1 MKNAAKYLK
10 NWFLSYDLGSLS
22 LHIRGGVAL
31 AVRPKSPD
39 FIIFFAVMALLVFG
53 VVMVY
58 SSSAVSAYV
67 NFNDSYYFLKRQ
79 IIWVTLGIMAMLF
92 TLNVDYHVWRK
103 FATPIFIATLILLI
117 LVLIPG
123 LGKVVNGARRWL
135 GFGFLTFQPSEIA
148 KLSMVLFSS
157 ASLAHNQEKITM
169 FIKGLI
175 PQLLMLL
182 LVFGLILKEPDLGT
196 ALAIGGTIFIM
207 LFAAGAKLL
216 HLTSLGVVGI
226 SGIIAAII
234 LEPYRLKRILAFSD
248 PWADPLNTGYH
259 IIQSLYALG
268 SGGLFGVGL
277 GRSREKFLYLPEPH
291 TDFIFA
297 ILGEELG
304 FIGTVTVLLL
314 FFFFAWRGF
323 KIAISAPDIYGSML
337 AAGLTTMIIMQAL
350 MNIAVVTASM
360 PVTGIPL
367 PFISFG
373 GSALIF
379 TLAGVG
385 ILLNISRYVITN
397 K

>member
-1 MKNAAKYLK
+1 M
-10 NWFLSYDLGSLS
+10 
-22 LHIRGGVAL
+22 

-39 FIIFFAVMALLVFG
+39 YVIFFTIIGLLGFG
-53 VVMVY
+53 IVMVY

-67 NFNDSYYFLKRQ
+67 NYNDSYYFLKRQ
-79 IIWVTLGIMAMLF
+79 MIWATLGLLAMLL
-92 TLNVDYHVWRK
+92 TMNIDYHAWRK
-103 FATPIFIATLILLI
+103 LATPTLIITLILLV

-135 GFGFLTFQPSEIA
+135 GFGSLYLQPSEIA
-148 KLSMVLFSS
+148 KLSMVLFT
-157 ASLAHNQEKITM
+157 ANSLARSQDKIGY
-169 FIKGLI
+169 FFKGVV
-175 PQLLMLL
+175 PQLLVLL
-182 LVFGLILKEPDLGT
+182 VVFGLILKEPDLGT
-196 ALAIGGTIFIM
+196 ALVIGGTVFIL
-207 LFAAGAKLL
+207 LFAAGAKLS
-216 HLTSLGVVGI
+216 HLGSLGAVGVA
-226 SGIIAAII
+226 GIVAAII
-234 LEPYRLKRILAFSD
+234 AEPYRLKRLLAFSD
-248 PWADPLNTGYH
+248 PWADPLNSGYH
-259 IIQSLYALG
+259 IIQSLYAIG

-304 FIGTVTVLLL
+304 FIGTATVIIL
-314 FFFFAWRGF
+314 FFLFAWRGF
-323 KIAISAPDIYGSML
+323 KIAISAPDIYGSLL
-337 AAGLTTMIIMQAL
+337 AGGITSIIVLQAL

-379 TLAGVG
+379 TLAGIG
-385 ILLNISRYVITN
+385 ILLNISRHVSM

>member
-1 MKNAAKYLK
+1 MLLAFNVR
-10 NWFLSYDLGSLS
+10 
-22 LHIRGGVAL
+22 RGTHL

-39 FIIFFAVMALLVFG
+39 FILFFAVIALLSFG

-79 IIWVTLGIMAMLF
+79 IIWVTLGVAAMLL
-92 TLNVDYHVWRK
+92 TLNMDYHVWRK
-103 FATPIFIATLILLI
+103 WATPTLILTIVLLI

-135 GFGFLTFQPSEIA
+135 GFGSLYLQPSEIA

-157 ASLAHNQEKITM
+157 ASLASNQDKITS
-169 FIKGLI
+169 FVKGI
-175 PQLLMLL
+175 VPQLLILL
-182 LVFGLILKEPDLGT
+182 VVFGLILKEPDLGT
-196 ALAIGGTIFIM
+196 ALAIGGTIFIL
-207 LFAAGAKLL
+207 LFTAGAKLSQ
-216 HLTSLGVVGI
+216 LTSLGFVGVT
-226 SGIIAAII
+226 GIIAAII
-234 LEPYRLKRILAFSD
+234 LEPYRLKRLLAFSD

-304 FIGTVTVLLL
+304 LIGTVAVILL
-314 FFFFAWRGF
+314 FFLFAWRGF
-323 KIAISAPDIYGSML
+323 KVAIAAPDIYGSLL

-379 TLAGVG
+379 TLFGVG
-385 ILLNISRYVITN
+385 ILLNISRYVHN

>member
-1 MKNAAKYLK
+1 
-10 NWFLSYDLGSLS
+10 
-22 LHIRGGVAL
+22 L
-31 AVRPKSPD
+31 AVRPQSPD
-39 FIIFFAVMALLVFG
+39 FVMFFTLIALLGLG

-67 NFNDSYYFLKRQ
+67 NFGDSYYFLKRQ
-79 IIWVTLGIMAMLF
+79 IVWVILGVMAMLF
-92 TLNVDYHVWRK
+92 TMSIDYHVWRRLAK
-103 FATPIFIATLILLI
+103 PVMLITLVLLI
-117 LVLIPG
+117 LVLVPG

-135 GFGFLTFQPSEIA
+135 GFGSLYLQPSEIA
-148 KLSMVLFSS
+148 KLSMVLFS
-157 ASLAHNQEKITM
+157 AESLTRNQDKITS
-169 FIKGLI
+169 FTRGLL

-182 LVFGLILKEPDLGT
+182 LIFGLILKEPDLGT
-196 ALAIGGTIFIM
+196 ALAISGTVFVL
-207 LFAAGAKLL
+207 LFTAGARIS
-216 HLTSLGVVGI
+216 HLASLGITGVA
-226 SGIIAAII
+226 GIIAAII
-234 LEPYRLKRILAFSD
+234 AEPYRLRRLLAFSD
-248 PWADPLNTGYH
+248 PWSDPLDTGYH
-259 IIQSLYALG
+259 IIQSLYAIG

-304 FIGTVTVLLL
+304 FIGTATVIVL
-314 FFFFAWRGF
+314 FFLFAWRGL
-323 KIAISAPDIYGSML
+323 KVAISAPDIYGSIL
-337 AAGLTTMIIMQAL
+337 AAGLTTMIVVQAL

-385 ILLNISRYVITN
+385 ILLNISRYVGL

>member
-1 MKNAAKYLK
+1 M
-10 NWFLSYDLGSLS
+10 
-22 LHIRGGVAL
+22 
-31 AVRPKSPD
+31 AVRPKSLD
-39 FIIFFAVMALLVFG
+39 VNLFFTVIALLSFG

-79 IIWVTLGIMAMLF
+79 IIWVTMGIIAMLI
-92 TLNVDYHVWRK
+92 TLNIDYHVWRK
-103 FATPIFIATLILLI
+103 FGTPILILTIVLLI

-123 LGKVVNGARRWL
+123 FGKVVNGARRWL
-135 GFGFLTFQPSEIA
+135 GFGSLYLQPSEIA

-157 ASLAHNQEKITM
+157 ASLARQQEKIKS
-169 FIKGLI
+169 FLKGLL
-175 PQLLMLL
+175 PQLLILL
-182 LVFGLILKEPDLGT
+182 LIFGLILKEPDLGT
-196 ALAIGGTIFIM
+196 ALAIGGTIFIL
-207 LFAAGAKLL
+207 LFAAGAKLS
-216 HLTSLGVVGI
+216 HLTSLGAI
-226 SGIIAAII
+226 GIIGIVAAII
-234 LEPYRLKRILAFSD
+234 LEPYRLKRLLAFSN
-248 PWADPLNTGYH
+248 PWADPLDTGYH

-304 FIGTVTVLLL
+304 FIGTITVILL
-314 FFFFAWRGF
+314 FFLFAWRGY
-323 KIAISAPDIYGSML
+323 KIAISAPDIYGSLL
-337 AAGLTTMIIMQAL
+337 AAGLTTMIVMQAL

-385 ILLNISRYVITN
+385 ILLNISRYVN
-397 K
+397 VK

>member
-1 MKNAAKYLK
+1 
-10 NWFLSYDLGSLS
+10 
-22 LHIRGGVAL
+22 L
-31 AVRPKSPD
+31 AVRPKSLD
-39 FIIFFAVMALLVFG
+39 FICFFTVIALLSFG

-67 NFNDSYYFLKRQ
+67 NFNDSYYFFKRQ
-79 IIWVTLGIMAMLF
+79 LVWVTLGIIAMLF
-92 TLNVDYHVWRK
+92 TLTIDYHVWRK
-103 FATPIFIATLILLI
+103 LATPALLVTI
-117 LVLIPG
+117 VLLLLVLVPG

-135 GFGFLTFQPSEIA
+135 GFSSLYLQPSEIA
-148 KLSMVLFSS
+148 KLSMVLYSS
-157 ASLAHNQEKITM
+157 ANLARHQEKITN
-169 FIKGLI
+169 FLKGLL
-175 PQLLMLL
+175 PQLGILL
-182 LVFGLILKEPDLGT
+182 LIFGLILKEPDLGT
-196 ALAIGGTIFIM
+196 ALVIGGTIFVL
-207 LFAAGAKLL
+207 LFAAGAKLS
-216 HLTSLGVVGI
+216 HLISLGLVGVI
-226 SGIIAAII
+226 GIVAAII
-234 LEPYRLKRILAFSD
+234 LEPYRLKRLLAFSN
-248 PWADPLNTGYH
+248 PWADPLDTGYH

-304 FIGTVTVLLL
+304 FIGTIAVILL
-314 FFFFAWRGF
+314 FFLFAWRGF
-323 KIAISAPDIYGSML
+323 KIAIAAPDIFGSLL
-337 AAGLTTMIIMQAL
+337 ATGVTTMIVVQAL

-385 ILLNISRYVITN
+385 ILLNISRYANV

>member
-1 MKNAAKYLK
+1 M
-10 NWFLSYDLGSLS
+10 
-22 LHIRGGVAL
+22 
-31 AVRPKSPD
+31 AVRPKSLD
-39 FIIFFAVMALLVFG
+39 FILFVTVMALLSFG
-53 VVMVY
+53 VIMVF

-67 NFNDSYYFLKRQ
+67 NFNDSYYFFKRQ
-79 IIWVTLGIMAMLF
+79 IIWVTLGIIAMLF
-92 TLNVDYHVWRK
+92 TLNIDYHVWRK
-103 FATPIFIATLILLI
+103 LAAPILVVTVILLI

-135 GFGFLTFQPSEIA
+135 GFGSLYLQPSEIA

-157 ASLAHNQEKITM
+157 ASLARHQEKITS
-169 FIKGLI
+169 FVKGLL
-175 PQLLMLL
+175 PQLIILL

-196 ALAIGGTIFIM
+196 ALAIGGTVFVL
-207 LFAAGAKLL
+207 LFTAGAKLS
-216 HLTSLGVVGI
+216 HLTSLGFVGVA
-226 SGIIAAII
+226 GIVAAII
-234 LEPYRLKRILAFSD
+234 LEPYRLKRLLAFSN
-248 PWADPLNTGYH
+248 PWADPLDTGYH

-304 FIGTVTVLLL
+304 FIGTITVILL
-314 FFFFAWRGF
+314 FFLFAWRGF
-323 KIAISAPDIYGSML
+323 KVAIAAPDIYGSIL
-337 AAGLTTMIIMQAL
+337 AAGLTTMIVLQAL

-385 ILLNISRYVITN
+385 ILLNISRYVNI

>member
-1 MKNAAKYLK
+1 M
-10 NWFLSYDLGSLS
+10 
-22 LHIRGGVAL
+22 
-31 AVRPKSPD
+31 AVRPKSLD
-39 FIIFFAVMALLVFG
+39 FILFFTVIALLGFG
-53 VVMVY
+53 VIMVY

-67 NFNDSYYFLKRQ
+67 NFNDSYYFFKRQ

-92 TLNVDYHVWRK
+92 TMNIDYHVWRK
-103 FATPIFIATLILLI
+103 LATPILIVTVVLLI

-135 GFGFLTFQPSEIA
+135 GFGSLYLQPSEIA
-148 KLSMVLFSS
+148 KLSMVLFCS
-157 ASLAHNQEKITM
+157 ASLARHQEKITS
-169 FIKGLI
+169 FVKGLV
-175 PQLLMLL
+175 PQLLILL
-182 LVFGLILKEPDLGT
+182 LVFGLILREPDLGT
-196 ALAIGGTIFIM
+196 ALAIGGTIFVL
-207 LFAAGAKLL
+207 LFTAGARLS
-216 HLTSLGVVGI
+216 HLASLGSVGVVGI
-226 SGIIAAII
+226 IGAII
-234 LEPYRLKRILAFSD
+234 LEPYRLKRLLAFSD

-304 FIGTVTVLLL
+304 FIGTITVILL
-314 FFFFAWRGF
+314 FFLFAWRGF
-323 KIAISAPDIYGSML
+323 KVAISAPDIYGSIL
-337 AAGLTTMIIMQAL
+337 AAGLTTMIVMQAL

-385 ILLNISRYVITN
+385 ILLNISRYV

>member
-1 MKNAAKYLK
+1 M
-10 NWFLSYDLGSLS
+10 
-22 LHIRGGVAL
+22 

-39 FIIFFAVMALLVFG
+39 FTIFFAIVGLLGLG

-79 IIWVTLGIMAMLF
+79 LVWASLGITVML
-92 TLNVDYHVWRK
+92 LMMNIDYHVWRK
-103 FATPIFIATLILLI
+103 LAKPVLVITVILLI
-117 LVLIPG
+117 LVLVPG

-135 GFGFLTFQPSEIA
+135 GFGSLYLQPSEIA
-148 KLSMVLFSS
+148 KLSMVLFC
-157 ASLAHNQEKITM
+157 AHSLARHQDKITS
-169 FIKGLI
+169 FTKGLG
-175 PQLLMLL
+175 PHLL
-182 LVFGLILKEPDLGT
+182 LLLGIFGLILKEPDLGT
-196 ALAIGGTIFIM
+196 ALVIGGTVFILM
-207 LFAAGAKLL
+207 FTAGAKIS
-216 HLTSLGVVGI
+216 HLASLGSAGVI
-226 SGIIAAII
+226 GIIVAII
-234 LEPYRLKRILAFSD
+234 AEPYRLRRLLAFSD
-248 PWADPLNTGYH
+248 PWADPLNSGYH
-259 IIQSLYALG
+259 IIQSLYAIG

-304 FIGTVTVLLL
+304 FIGTVTVIVL
-314 FFFFAWRGF
+314 FFLFAWRGF
-323 KIAISAPDIYGSML
+323 RVAISAPDIYGSML
-337 AAGLTTMIIMQAL
+337 AAGVTTVISLQAL

-385 ILLNISRYVITN
+385 VLLNISRYVSL

>member
-1 MKNAAKYLK
+1 M
-10 NWFLSYDLGSLS
+10 
-22 LHIRGGVAL
+22 
-31 AVRPKSPD
+31 AVRPKSLD
-39 FIIFFAVMALLVFG
+39 FTLFFTVIALLSFG
-53 VVMVY
+53 VIMVY

-67 NFNDSYYFLKRQ
+67 NFNDSYYFFKRQ
-79 IIWVTLGIMAMLF
+79 IIWVTLGIIALLF
-92 TLNVDYHVWRK
+92 TLNIDYHLWRK
-103 FATPIFIATLILLI
+103 LSTPILIVTVVLLI
-117 LVLIPG
+117 LVLVPG

-135 GFGFLTFQPSEIA
+135 GFGSLYLQPSEIA
-148 KLSMVLFSS
+148 KLSMVLFSA
-157 ASLAHNQEKITM
+157 ASLARHQDKIRS
-169 FIKGLI
+169 FVKGLV
-175 PQLLMLL
+175 PQLIILL
-182 LVFGLILKEPDLGT
+182 LIFGLILKEPDLGT
-196 ALAIGGTIFIM
+196 ALAIGGTVFVM
-207 LFAAGAKLL
+207 LFTAGARLS
-216 HLTSLGVVGI
+216 HLTSLGTVGVV
-226 SGIIAAII
+226 GIIAAII
-234 LEPYRLKRILAFSD
+234 LEPYRLKRLLAFSN
-248 PWADPLNTGYH
+248 PWADPLDTGYH

-304 FIGTVTVLLL
+304 FIGTITVILL

-323 KIAISAPDIYGSML
+323 KIAISAPDIYGSIL
-337 AAGLTTMIIMQAL
+337 AAGLTTMIVMQAL

-385 ILLNISRYVITN
+385 ILLNISRYVN
-397 K
+397 VK

>member
-1 MKNAAKYLK
+1 MA
-10 NWFLSYDLGSLS
+10 G
-22 LHIRGGVAL
+22 
-31 AVRPKSPD
+31 RPQSPD
-39 FIIFFAVMALLVFG
+39 FIIFFTVIALLGLG

-67 NFNDSYYFLKRQ
+67 NFDDSYYFLKRQ
-79 IIWVTLGIMAMLF
+79 IIWVALGLLAMFF
-92 TLNVDYHVWRK
+92 TMSIDYHVWRRLAK
-103 FATPIFIATLILLI
+103 PIMLVTLILLV
-117 LVLIPG
+117 LVLVPG

-135 GFGFLTFQPSEIA
+135 GFGSLYLQPSEIA
-148 KLSMVLFSS
+148 KLSMVLFS
-157 ASLAHNQEKITM
+157 AESLTKNQDKMTS
-169 FIKGLI
+169 FLKGLL

-196 ALAIGGTIFIM
+196 ALAISGTVFVL
-207 LFAAGAKLL
+207 LFTAGAKIS
-216 HLTSLGVVGI
+216 HLASMGFAGVA
-226 SGIIAAII
+226 GIITAII
-234 LEPYRLKRILAFSD
+234 VEPYRLRRLLAFSD
-248 PWADPLNTGYH
+248 PWSDPLDTGYH
-259 IIQSLYALG
+259 IIQSLYAIG

-304 FIGTVTVLLL
+304 FIGTVTVIIL
-314 FFFFAWRGF
+314 FFLFAWRGLR
-323 KIAISAPDIYGSML
+323 IAISAPDIYGSVL
-337 AAGLTTMIIMQAL
+337 AAGLTTMIVVQAL

-385 ILLNISRYVITN
+385 ILLNISRYVGL

>member
-1 MKNAAKYLK
+1 M
-10 NWFLSYDLGSLS
+10 
-22 LHIRGGVAL
+22 I
-31 AVRPKSPD
+31 RPKSPD
-39 FIIFFAVMALLVFG
+39 FVIFFAIIALLAMG
-53 VVMVY
+53 VIMVY

-67 NFNDSYYFLKRQ
+67 NFNDSFYFLKRQ
-79 IIWVTLGIMAMLF
+79 LIWASLGIVAMLF
-92 TLNVDYHVWRK
+92 AMNVDYHVWRSVAK
-103 FATPIFIATLILLI
+103 PVLGITIVLLI
-117 LVLIPG
+117 LVLVPG
-123 LGKVVNGARRWL
+123 FGKVVNGARRWL
-135 GFGFLTFQPSEIA
+135 GFGSLYLQPSEVA
-148 KLSMVLFSS
+148 KLSMVLFSA
-157 ASLAHNQEKITM
+157 ASLTINQEKITS
-169 FIKGLI
+169 FLKGLL
-175 PQLLMLL
+175 PQLGMMLL
-182 LVFGLILKEPDLGT
+182 IFGLILKEPDLGT
-196 ALAIGGTIFIM
+196 ALAIAGTVFVM
-207 LFAAGAKLL
+207 LYAAGAKIS
-216 HLTSLGVVGI
+216 HLGSLGLAGAGGIVV
-226 SGIIAAII
+226 AI
-234 LEPYRLKRILAFSD
+234 LFEPYRLKRLIAFSN
-248 PWADPLNTGYH
+248 PWADPLDSGYH

-304 FIGTVTVLLL
+304 FIGTITVLVL
-314 FFFFAWRGF
+314 FFLFAWRGY
-323 KIAISAPDIYGSML
+323 KVAMAAPDIFGSML

-385 ILLNISRYVITN
+385 ILLNISRHVTM

>member
-1 MKNAAKYLK
+1 M
-10 NWFLSYDLGSLS
+10 
-22 LHIRGGVAL
+22 
-31 AVRPKSPD
+31 AVRPKSLD
-39 FIIFFAVMALLVFG
+39 FILFFTVIALLSFG

-67 NFNDSYYFLKRQ
+67 NFNDSYYFFKRQ
-79 IIWVTLGIMAMLF
+79 IIWVTLGIVAMLF
-92 TLNVDYHVWRK
+92 TLHIDYHVWRRL
-103 FATPIFIATLILLI
+103 ATPVLITTVVLLI

-135 GFGFLTFQPSEIA
+135 GFGSLYLQPSEIA
-148 KLSMVLFSS
+148 KLSMVLFS
-157 ASLAHNQEKITM
+157 AGSLARNQEKISNFT
-169 FIKGLI
+169 KGLV
-175 PQLLMLL
+175 PQLLVLMLI
-182 LVFGLILKEPDLGT
+182 FGLILKEPDLGT
-196 ALAIGGTIFIM
+196 ALAIGGTIFVL
-207 LFAAGAKLL
+207 LFTAGAKLS
-216 HLTSLGVVGI
+216 HLTSLGVVGVI
-226 SGIIAAII
+226 GIIAAII
-234 LEPYRLKRILAFSD
+234 LEPYRLKRLLAFSN
-248 PWADPLNTGYH
+248 PWSDPLDTGYH

-304 FIGTVTVLLL
+304 FIGTVTVILL
-314 FFFFAWRGF
+314 FFLFAWRGF
-323 KIAISAPDIYGSML
+323 KISISAPDIYGSML
-337 AAGLTTMIIMQAL
+337 AAGLTTMIVMQAL

-385 ILLNISRYVITN
+385 ILLNISRYVN
-397 K
+397 QN

>member
-1 MKNAAKYLK
+1 MT
-10 NWFLSYDLGSLS
+10 
-22 LHIRGGVAL
+22 
-31 AVRPKSPD
+31 VRPKSLD
-39 FIIFFAVMALLVFG
+39 FILFFTVIALLSFG

-67 NFNDSYYFLKRQ
+67 NFNDSYYFFKRQ
-79 IIWVTLGIMAMLF
+79 IIWVTLGMIAMLF
-92 TLNVDYHVWRK
+92 AIHVDYHVWRK
-103 FATPIFIATLILLI
+103 LAVPILIVTIILLI

-135 GFGFLTFQPSEIA
+135 GFGSLYLQPSEIA
-148 KLSMVLFSS
+148 KLGMVIFSS
-157 ASLAHNQEKITM
+157 ASLSRHQEKITNFM
-169 FIKGLI
+169 KGLA
-175 PQLLMLL
+175 PQLLILL
-182 LVFGLILKEPDLGT
+182 AVFGLILKEPDLGT
-196 ALAIGGTIFIM
+196 ALAIGGTVFIM
-207 LFAAGAKLL
+207 LFTAGAKLS
-216 HLTSLGVVGI
+216 HLASLGLVGVV
-226 SGIIAAII
+226 GIIAAII
-234 LEPYRLKRILAFSD
+234 LEPYRLKRLLAFNN
-248 PWADPLNTGYH
+248 PWADPLDTGYH

-304 FIGTVTVLLL
+304 FIGTITVILL
-314 FFFFAWRGF
+314 FFLFAWRGF
-323 KIAISAPDIYGSML
+323 KVAIGAPDLYGSML
-337 AAGLTTMIIMQAL
+337 AGGLTTMIIMQAM

-379 TLAGVG
+379 TLIGVG
-385 ILLNISRYVITN
+385 ILLNISRYVHG

>member
-1 MKNAAKYLK
+1 M
-10 NWFLSYDLGSLS
+10 
-22 LHIRGGVAL
+22 
-31 AVRPKSPD
+31 AVRPRSPD
-39 FIIFFAVMALLVFG
+39 FIIFFTVIALLGLG

-67 NFNDSYYFLKRQ
+67 NFDDSYYFLKRQ
-79 IIWVTLGIMAMLF
+79 IVWVVLGIAAMLF
-92 TLNVDYHVWRK
+92 TMSIDYHVWRRLAK
-103 FATPIFIATLILLI
+103 PVMLVTLLLLI
-117 LVLIPG
+117 LVLVPG

-135 GFGFLTFQPSEIA
+135 GFGSLYLQPSEIA
-148 KLSMVLFSS
+148 KLSMVLFS
-157 ASLAHNQEKITM
+157 AESLTRNQDKMTS
-169 FIKGLI
+169 FIRGLL

-196 ALAIGGTIFIM
+196 ALAISGTVFVL
-207 LFAAGAKLL
+207 LFTAGAKIS
-216 HLTSLGVVGI
+216 HLASLGITGVA
-226 SGIIAAII
+226 GIITAII
-234 LEPYRLKRILAFSD
+234 VEPYRLRRLLAFSD
-248 PWADPLNTGYH
+248 PWSDPLDTGYH
-259 IIQSLYALG
+259 IIQSLYAIG

-304 FIGTVTVLLL
+304 FIGTVTVIVL
-314 FFFFAWRGF
+314 FFLFAWRGL
-323 KIAISAPDIYGSML
+323 KVAISAPDIYGSVL
-337 AAGLTTMIIMQAL
+337 AAGLTTMIVVQAL

-385 ILLNISRYVITN
+385 ILLNISRYVGL